1 MTEDSLLDMI
11 FSVPSRQRLRA
22 TFRARSDYLPALR
35 ELQDQYT
42 GTPLLKEGL
51 KKGPRLMGYTLR
63 VDDSVPAESPIAF
76 G

>member
-1 MTEDSLLDMI
+1 MMTEDTLLDMI

-35 ELQDQYT
+35 ELKDQYR
-42 GTPLLKEGL
+42 GTPLLSEGL

-63 VDDSVPAESPIAF
+63 VDDSLHSPIVF

>member
-11 FSVPSRQRLRA
+11 YSILSRQRLRSK
-22 TFRARSDYLPALR
+22 FRARSDYLPALR

-51 KKGPRLMGYTLR
+51 KKGPGLMGYTLR
-63 VDDSVPAESPIAF
+63 VEDSVPAESPIVF